1 MIKLGV
7 SKLFIEVK
15 KEKFL
20 EFFIKCDTKK

>member
-15 KEKFL
+15 KEKLL
-20 EFFIKCDTKK
+20 ESFVKCDTKK